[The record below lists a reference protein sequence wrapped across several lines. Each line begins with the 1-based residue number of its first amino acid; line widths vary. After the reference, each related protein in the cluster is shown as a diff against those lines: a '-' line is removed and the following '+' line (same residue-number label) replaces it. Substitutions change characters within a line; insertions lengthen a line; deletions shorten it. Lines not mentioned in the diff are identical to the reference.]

1 VTLGTLAITGGTGFV
16 GAEVLRQAVRAGWS
30 IKALTRRPQTEQPDT
45 QWVNGTLDDQQVLQ
59 SLCNGTDAV
68 IHIAGV
74 TNTPDR
80 SGFIKGN
87 VTGTKNIV
95 AAAIASGVQRFIH
108 VSSLSARAPELSNY
122 GWSKLEGERCV
133 TNSSLDWTV
142 IRPPGVFGPG
152 DVDHLDLF
160 KAAKYGIIPLPPKG
174 RISEIYVRD
183 LAQLLLAL
191 PHAPDTNRQS
201 YEVDDGKPD
210 GWTHAEFARAIA
222 HAMGKNALPLHMPA
236 VLVKLAARLDRVLR
250 KNKAKLTP
258 DRASYLC
265 HDDWTIDPQRRPPV
279 RVWTPTTD
287 TPTALAETA
296 AAYKKIGWL

>member
-16 GAEVLRQAVRAGWS
+16 GAEVLHQAIKAGWS
-30 IKALTRRPQTEQPDT
+30 VKALTRRPQTEQPHIT
-45 QWVNGTLDDQQVLQ
+45 WINGTLDDQQALQ
-59 SLCNGTDAV
+59 TLCIGADAI

-80 SGFIKGN
+80 SGFINGN
-87 VTGTKNIV
+87 VTGTQNIV
-95 AAAIASGVQRFIH
+95 TAAIAAGVKRFIH
-108 VSSLSARAPELSNY
+108 VSSLSAREPQLSDY

-133 TNSSLDWTV
+133 TDSVLDWTI

-160 KAAKYGIIPLPPKG
+160 KSAKWGIIPLPPKG
-174 RISEIYVRD
+174 QISEVYVRD

-191 PHAPDTNRQS
+191 PHAPETIRQS
-201 YEVDDGKPD
+201 YDADDGKTG
-210 GWTHAEFARAIA
+210 GWTHEEFAQAIA
-222 HAMGKNALPLHMPA
+222 RAMGKKAVPLHLPA
-236 VLVKLAARLDRVLR
+236 IIVKLGARLDRILR
-250 KNKAKLTP
+250 KDQAKLTP

-265 HDDWTIDPQRRPPV
+265 HPNWAIDPQRRPPAT
-279 RVWTPTTD
+279 VWTPATD
-287 TPTALAETA
+287 THGALAETV